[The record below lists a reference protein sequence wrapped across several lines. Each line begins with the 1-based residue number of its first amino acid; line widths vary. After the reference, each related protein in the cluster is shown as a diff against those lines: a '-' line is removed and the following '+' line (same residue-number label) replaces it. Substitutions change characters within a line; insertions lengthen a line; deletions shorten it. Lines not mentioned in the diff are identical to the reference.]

1 MKAVIFDF
9 DGTLADTLPICFYSF
24 QRVFEVFDKRKLT
37 SLQVE
42 EMFGPSEIGIIQQ
55 QLLHPAKEDAI
66 EHFYQIYSEYHNELV
81 LENKEIIELLLLL
94 KTLHIKIGIFT
105 GKARRSLDISLKA
118 LNMDRMFDVIV
129 TGDDVVKP
137 KPDPEGLLKAVNL
150 LKVDKNDAVFIGDTD
165 ADIIAGK
172 KAGITTIGVSWLA
185 KEQVGS
191 FSETP
196 HSLLSSVKEFHCLVK
211 ERVSI

>member
-9 DGTLADTLPICFYSF
+9 DGTLADTLPICFHSF
-24 QRVFEVFDKRKLT
+24 QKVFETFDKRKLT
-37 SLQVE
+37 SQQVE

-55 QLLHPAKEDAI
+55 QLVHPAKEDAI
-66 EHFYQIYSEYHNELV
+66 ERFYQIYSEYHQELV
-81 LENKEIIELLLLL
+81 LENKEIIDLLLLL
-94 KTLHIKIGIFT
+94 QSLHIKIGIFT
-105 GKARRSLDISLKA
+105 GKARRSLDISLQA
-118 LNMDRMFDVIV
+118 LNMEGMFDVIV

-137 KPDPEGLLKAVNL
+137 KPDPEGLLKAVSL
-150 LKVDKNDAVFIGDTD
+150 LNVDKTDAVFIGDSD

-172 KAGITTIGVSWLA
+172 KAGVTTIGVNWLTN
-185 KEQVGS
+185 EPIDS

-196 HSLLSSVKEFHCLVK
+196 HSMLSSVKEFHCLVK